1 MTAGRWANVLAGVAA
16 LSAGCP
22 LSAHET
28 VLLSVSNVGVVAPT
42 AEDDKQPSFE
52 SCAWQRVGQKP
63 HLLGVGCSGL
73 RRQQR
78 RADVRGRERRTNA
91 RCIAQRATTRK
102 ACLFKF
108 PMITVTCRAAPFAFA
123 GCGCLLGLRHMQSA
137 VENSGNRNFPRLQDC
152 RRFSDAFHF
161 LQDLGSR
168 YRAKYFKHSR
178 RPPDGLLIAVK
189 SSAFKASPEWILGEH
204 QGVDLEHPC
213 GAKIRVVTG
222 HMKGGRPAQL
232 QAFAEFA
239 SAESSAD
246 VEILTARG
254 LGVNGFPMSNWNRQI
269 STRILQNRGEAKA
282 QSPLR
287 ALFDVLL
294 DTRPYSTLPRALEL
308 PQLSRP
314 PNKQALATAMS
325 AGSVEEW
332 AQKDS
337 LQALFNRIDS
347 NCDGTLSTDELRRA
361 LCAIGLKSADV
372 TTIYKIMDTNCD
384 DRVSYTEFVK
394 WLFHGSSEAQVITK
408 KVMGGPATAS
418 EAMDEFVSY
427 IQELKDTPPAEGE
440 KPTKL
445 RDIFRKMDENGS
457 GKISFTEFH
466 SSCKSLGFDMSD
478 EMLKEVFDQI
488 DVQKARKKK
497 KKPLTQEE
505 QDEIIAEAKAR
516 QAEDPSVEIPEF
528 MDGFPK
534 GDISCWL
541 SHEKVYYCG
550 SNKKYLKQRRLI
562 YDPYAS
568 TNRDFE
574 ITFAE
579 FKKAFNAVIPPKKSS

>member
-108 PMITVTCRAAPFAFA
+108 PMITVTCTHTEAVGRCGLAVLVGQLSDWSRLQIMHGGEAVFSASGRAAPFAFA
-123 GCGCLLGLRHMQSA
+123 GCGCLLGLRHRAQCEPQAPTFSICTYNLLCPTYAVKWKEQQGMAADGSSNWPVRWPVMRDILQRGQFDVLCLQE
-137 VENSGNRNFPRLQDC
+137 VENTELDSIV
-152 RRFSDAFHF
+152 A
-161 LQDLGSR
+161 DLGSR

-246 VEILTARG
+246 VEILTADFNEDFAEQGRSE
-254 LGVNGFPMSNWNRQI
+254 GVVRCPFGH
-269 STRILQNRGEAKA
+269 EE
-282 QSPLR
+282 
-287 ALFDVLL
+287 
-294 DTRPYSTLPRALEL
+294 RPYSTLPRALEL

-314 PNKQALATAMS
+314 PNKQDEGQSSGKGKVDYIWVRERTKEFRTDMVCDPLSRRAIIES
-325 AGSVEEW
+325 H
-332 AQKDS
+332 
-337 LQALFNRIDS
+337 R
-347 NCDGTLSTDELRRA
+347 NCDATGEWPSD
-361 LCAIGLKSADV
+361 
-372 TTIYKIMDTNCD
+372 
-384 DRVSYTEFVK
+384 
-394 WLFHGSSEAQVITK
+394 HGCEAFSVQLQRGNS
-408 KVMGGPATAS
+408 GGPCDSVAC
-418 EAMDEFVSY
+418 
-427 IQELKDTPPAEGE
+427 
-440 KPTKL
+440 
-445 RDIFRKMDENGS
+445 
-457 GKISFTEFH
+457 
-466 SSCKSLGFDMSD
+466 SCRF
-478 EMLKEVFDQI
+478 
-488 DVQKARKKK
+488 
-497 KKPLTQEE
+497 
-505 QDEIIAEAKAR
+505 
-516 QAEDPSVEIPEF
+516 
-528 MDGFPK
+528 
-534 GDISCWL
+534 
-541 SHEKVYYCG
+541 
-550 SNKKYLKQRRLI
+550 
-562 YDPYAS
+562 
-568 TNRDFE
+568 
-574 ITFAE
+574 
-579 FKKAFNAVIPPKKSS
+579 